1 MWVQLLRITGEHVKW
16 TLHYADSLCGRWRRD
31 SKVLMLLSHPPLEA
45 GHGQILAQP
54 LGRPWC
60 GPGSGASDAK
70 KPGQWWHGGQVHDAV
85 VVLGVEEQGQ
95 WVLAMAWAAL
105 LPLFL
110 PVLWTWVSSFPG
122 EYEIPRQP
130 FSKFLPCLQQP
141 ELVPVVWNR
150 EPGLIQE
157 VISFHQSVI
166 MSPKHLSYRQIMN

>member
-1 MWVQLLRITGEHVKW
+1 MWNGHFTMLTASVEGGAEIVRSW
-16 TLHYADSLCGRWRRD
+16 CSFPTLRWRQDTGR
-31 SKVLMLLSHPPLEA
+31 SS
-45 GHGQILAQP
+45 AQP

-70 KPGQWWHGGQVHDAV
+70 KPGQWWHGGQVHYAV

-95 WVLAMAWAAL
+95 WVLAMAWATL

-157 VISFHQSVI
+157 VISFHESVI